1 MVYKP
6 RPDLHRHVLA
16 YRFDES
22 FISEGERG
30 PSDEGGTSNLQG
42 SVDDDEE
49 GGNDTDRGTEL
60 IGTLIRAT
68 IHGNIIQ
75 GPDEEPNE
83 RAKKF
88 YKLLEEARQE
98 LYPGCKEATKV
109 SFIVR
114 LFQIKCMHGISNT
127 ALRSILG
134 LFSLVLP
141 EGHCVPNTLE
151 KVQSVVQELG
161 LDYQKIHACENDC
174 ILFWKENEK
183 LDTCPTCGESRWKD
197 DGAAKGDDT
206 SDTGGTRKKCV
217 PRKIL
222 RYFPLIPRLQR
233 LYMRETTSSEMRWHK
248 EGLARDGRMRHPA
261 DSPAWKHVDDKYK
274 WFSDDPRNVRLALA
288 SDGFNPFGMIS
299 TTYTTWPVIIIPYNL
314 PPWLCM
320 KQPYWMMSMLVP
332 GPKSPG
338 NNIDVYFRPLID
350 ELKELWTDGVET
362 WDAKLKKNFTLHA
375 LLLWTINDFPA
386 YAMLSGWSTKGKF
399 ACPYCNKDTDFLWL
413 KYGSKHCYMGHRRF
427 LPMKH
432 R

>member
-1 MVYKP
+1 VGFIKE
-6 RPDLHRHVLA
+6 REQNVLL
-16 YRFDES
+16 
-22 FISEGERG
+22 G
-30 PSDEGGTSNLQG
+30 G
-42 SVDDDEE
+42 SVDVDDDGE
-49 GGNDTDRGTEL
+49 GEAGNNDLESGKEL
-60 IGTLIRAT
+60 IGALIRGS
-68 IHGNIIQ
+68 IHGDIIQ
-75 GPDEEPNE
+75 GADEEPNE

-88 YKLLEEARQE
+88 YRLLEEARQE

-114 LFQIKCMHGISNT
+114 LFQIKCTYGMSN
-127 ALRSILG
+127 ACLRSILH

-161 LDYQKIHACENDC
+161 LDYDKIHACENDC
-174 ILFWKENEK
+174 VLFWKETEK
-183 LDTCPTCGESRWKD
+183 LDNCPVCGESRWKD
-197 DGAAKGDDT
+197 DVGGAKGDDT
-206 SDTGGTRKKCV
+206 SDTSDTPKKRF

-222 RYFPLIPRLQR
+222 CYFPLIPLLQR
-233 LYMRETTSSEMRWHK
+233 LYMWETTLTEMRWHK
-248 EGLARDGRMRHPA
+248 EQLPSDVRMRHPV
-261 DSPAWKHVDDKYK
+261 DSPAWKHVHEKYK
-274 WFSDDPRNVRLALA
+274 WFSKDPRNVRLALA

-299 TTYTTWPVIIIPYNL
+299 TTYTVWPVIIIPYNL

-338 NNIDVYFRPLID
+338 NNIDVYFCPLID
-350 ELKELWTDGVET
+350 ELKELWEHGVET
-362 WDAKLKKNFTLHA
+362 WDAKVKKNFTLRA

-413 KYGSKHCYMGHRRF
+413 
-427 LPMKH
+427 
-432 R
+432 

>member
-6 RPDLHRHVLA
+6 RRDLHRHVLA

-30 PSDEGGTSNLQG
+30 PSDEGGPSNLEG

-49 GGNDTDRGTEL
+49 GGNDVDRGTEL

-83 RAKKF
+83 RAKF

-98 LYPGCKEATKV
+98 LHPGCKEATKV

-127 ALRSILG
+127 AMRSILS

-161 LDYQKIHACENDC
+161 LDYEKIHACENDC

-197 DGAAKGDDT
+197 DGATKGDHT
-206 SDTGGTRKKCV
+206 SAMGGIQKKRV

-222 RYFPLIPRLQR
+222 RYFPLIPWLQR
-233 LYMRETTSSEMRWHK
+233 LYMRETTSSDMRWHK
-248 EGLARDGRMRHPA
+248 EGLSWDGRMRHPI

-299 TTYTTWPVIIIPYNL
+299 TTYIY
-314 PPWLCM
+314 
-320 KQPYWMMSMLVP
+320 
-332 GPKSPG
+332 
-338 NNIDVYFRPLID
+338 PL
-350 ELKELWTDGVET
+350 
-362 WDAKLKKNFTLHA
+362 
-375 LLLWTINDFPA
+375 
-386 YAMLSGWSTKGKF
+386 
-399 ACPYCNKDTDFLWL
+399 ACDHNPL
-413 KYGSKHCYMGHRRF
+413 
-427 LPMKH
+427 
-432 R
+432 